1 MVERI
6 MEMTSENLNI
16 DRALIQPTSS
26 FKGDLGI
33 DSLDLFEL
41 VMALEE
47 EFDVEIP
54 DRRSGKALDRAG
66 CRRLCGGTPR
76 VREGAQQCRQK
87 SQSYLEYN
95 IRSFKVVWPGWRSII
110 LRQLYRRPEAWD

>member
-33 DSLDLFEL
+33 DSLDVAEL
-41 VMALEE
+41 VM
-47 EFDVEIP
+47 DVEETFEIEMQMDP
-54 DRRSGKALDRAG
+54 SLSTVGALVAKIEELKG
-66 CRRLCGGTPR
+66 
-76 VREGAQQCRQK
+76 
-87 SQSYLEYN
+87 
-95 IRSFKVVWPGWRSII
+95 
-110 LRQLYRRPEAWD
+110 

>member
-1 MVERI
+1 MVEKI

-47 EFDVEIP
+47 EFGVEIP
-54 DRRSGKALDRAG
+54 SEDLESIVTVGDVI
-66 CRRLCGGTPR
+66 T
-76 VREGAQQCRQK
+76 
-87 SQSYLEYN
+87 YLKN
-95 IRSFKVVWPGWRSII
+95 RGVT
-110 LRQLYRRPEAWD
+110 A

>member
-41 VMALEE
+41 VMACL
-47 EFDVEIP
+47 
-54 DRRSGKALDRAG
+54 LY
-66 CRRLCGGTPR
+66 T
-76 VREGAQQCRQK
+76 
-87 SQSYLEYN
+87 SQSMF
-95 IRSFKVVWPGWRSII
+95 SFVRI
-110 LRQLYRRPEAWD
+110 PESE

>member
-33 DSLDLFEL
+33 DSLDITEIIMSVEDAFGITVEVSSQLACVSDLAAKIEEL
-41 VMALEE
+41 TAN
-47 EFDVEIP
+47 
-54 DRRSGKALDRAG
+54 G
-66 CRRLCGGTPR
+66 
-76 VREGAQQCRQK
+76 
-87 SQSYLEYN
+87 
-95 IRSFKVVWPGWRSII
+95 
-110 LRQLYRRPEAWD
+110 